1 MRSRKHYR
9 LVGGFYDRDTP
20 EALRERLAYRRA
32 ETLLATERQV
42 RYPTITVENLDE
54 ALRWQAARL
63 AELTKD

>member
-1 MRSRKHYR
+1 
-9 LVGGFYDRDTP
+9 
-20 EALRERLAYRRA
+20 
-32 ETLLATERQV
+32 V